1 MADMEI
7 KQLIEDSIAGQSSNP
22 FYPKTAAEAVVT
34 NQISSLQT
42 FLDAFTENQ
51 NGVNG
56 SNEYKVFSIGRSV
69 ETPITSFV
77 DIVQQ
82 DLGVSGGIVFG
93 YNQQDG
99 KRYVSLVGDST
110 GSRVLGMTVA
120 PDGIYQYGSD
130 GTFKLVTTKD
140 IANPMHY
147 AGVWNA
153 STNIPALS
161 STESSKAG
169 YVYRVSAAGTQF
181 GITFKV
187 GDRLVYNESG
197 VAEKWDTTDEVFSV
211 QGMVGDIQLSGLVK
225 INTIYSDEET
235 GLEIFEYQPYGNNNT
250 PASVHNKIMVPYATS
265 TQAGVVSL
273 EEQSFKGKKIFESIE
288 VPEDKLSLG
297 TGMLNK
303 LVMMRQPEKSDT
315 LDKFTSVGIYPLETG
330 SYPSRPISHTGT
342 ATLIVFNAKGDVIRN
357 DGKPDQIVQFYITSA
372 TSEYQN
378 RFFWR
383 SRTVS
388 SGSAVWTDWNE
399 VPLNAVS
406 FDELGT
412 TPRNRE
418 PMDTIFTD
426 NEGQNMRV
434 YQDSWPVGINYSIYQ
449 DELIY
454 DTAIEISHDGS
465 TDVRGINLAKFEIDE
480 ERGDVVEV
488 PILVGSYPGI
498 DYQLSTLNFSV
509 AITDDQYVPITL
521 YPNIIYSIETISSLV
536 TMASQTS
543 ADYNFQFPTDDLIG
557 GLVQPPE
564 FSHNN
569 YLCWRCIPFNGVLYN
584 WLEYRCY
591 DDIEFPVPGASTGS
605 GFDMQDVRINLKW
618 TDVG

>member
-7 KQLIEDSIAGQSSNP
+7 KQLTEDSIAGQSSNP

-99 KRYVSLVGDST
+99 KRYVSLVGDSA

-140 IANPMHY
+140 IVNPMHY

-153 STNIPALS
+153 STNIPTLS

-169 YVYRVSAAGTQF
+169 YVYRVSTAGTQF

-250 PASVHNKIMVPYATS
+250 PASVHNKIMVPYATP
-265 TQAGVVSL
+265 TQAGL
-273 EEQSFKGKKIFESIE
+273 MTTQEQSIGGLKHFEDGLT
-288 VPEDKLSLG
+288 VPI
-297 TGMLNK
+297 NK
-303 LVMMRQPEKSDT
+303 LFFGGTKS
-315 LDKFTSVGIYPLETG
+315 LAETSLCIKSPITSGNLNDYTTIGIYPV
-330 SYPSRPISHTGT
+330 PSMSGISNLPANSSSTKG
-342 ATLIVFNAKGDVIRN
+342 TLIVFNAEGN
-357 DGKPDQIVQFYITSA
+357 GTTYIVQWFA
-372 TSEYQN
+372 THS
-378 RFFWR
+378 
-383 SRTVS
+383 
-388 SGSAVWTDWNE
+388 
-399 VPLNAVS
+399 
-406 FDELGT
+406 
-412 TPRNRE
+412 
-418 PMDTIFTD
+418 
-426 NEGQNMRV
+426 
-434 YQDSWPVGINYSIYQ
+434 
-449 DELIY
+449 
-454 DTAIEISHDGS
+454 
-465 TDVRGINLAKFEIDE
+465 
-480 ERGDVVEV
+480 
-488 PILVGSYPGI
+488 SYP
-498 DYQLSTLNFSV
+498 T
-509 AITDDQYVPITL
+509 
-521 YPNIIYSIETISSLV
+521 
-536 TMASQTS
+536 
-543 ADYNFQFPTDDLIG
+543 
-557 GLVQPPE
+557 
-564 FSHNN
+564 
-569 YLCWRCIPFNGVLYN
+569 
-584 WLEYRCY
+584 LEYRIKTSNGWYSWKGFEDFICRGELGEDVTNTEGVETSWVRGDGSSITVSQGWMDLSHISEYEVKSVGNNGGIPILIDLSEQEQLSYSSSYASIDVNFSTLSISLRLKSDIGEDKVVTLQPNMKYPLAPFIMSAGNTTDFLSEFNPEDTSYIIWRLIPFEGYMLNYLEISYSDLLY
-591 DDIEFPVPGASTGS
+591 DLLGTYLIILNGLYANVKWL
-605 GFDMQDVRINLKW
+605 GFSI
-618 TDVG
+618 